1 MKQDTA
7 MIDELVRQAE
17 TIIQDC
23 FAASG
28 RGDGGSTGRT
38 QLSNAIDAINQS
50 GSINVFRNWLRYQTA
65 REDFWRTRGSKGT
78 LAEQID
84 KYVQKLQSD
93 HRDHPEEAVRYL
105 TYFLGFMRR
114 TLIALRYLDQIP
126 TEFKEDS

>member
-1 MKQDTA
+1 MKRNTIT
-7 MIDELVRQAE
+7 IDELVRQAE
-17 TIIQDC
+17 AIIQDC

-50 GSINVFRNWLRYQTA
+50 GSVIVFRNWLRYQTA
-65 REDFWRTRGSKGT
+65 REEFWRTRGSKGT

-84 KYVQKLQSD
+84 EYVQKLQREHGD
-93 HRDHPEEAVRYL
+93 EAARYL

-126 TEFKEDS
+126 TEFKEAAQ

>member
-1 MKQDTA
+1 MKHDTI
-7 MIDELVRQAE
+7 IDELVRQAE
-17 TIIQDC
+17 AIIQDC

-28 RGDGGSTGRT
+28 RSDSGSTGRT

-50 GSINVFRNWLRYQTA
+50 GSVVVFRNWLRYQTA
-65 REDFWRTRGSKGT
+65 REEFWRTRGSKGT

-93 HRDHPEEAVRYL
+93 HRDEAARYL

-126 TEFKEDS
+126 TEFKEATR

>member
-1 MKQDTA
+1 MKRDTNT
-7 MIDELVRQAE
+7 IDELVRQAE
-17 TIIQDC
+17 AIIQDC

-50 GSINVFRNWLRYQTA
+50 GSVIVFRNWLRYQTA
-65 REDFWRTRGSKGT
+65 REEFWRTRGSKGT

-84 KYVQKLQSD
+84 EYVQKLQSD
-93 HRDHPEEAVRYL
+93 HRDEAARYL
-105 TYFLGFMRR
+105 THFLGFMRR

-126 TEFKEDS
+126 TEFKEAAQ

>member
-1 MKQDTA
+1 MKHDTI
-7 MIDELVRQAE
+7 IDELVRQAE
-17 TIIQDC
+17 AIIQDC

-50 GSINVFRNWLRYQTA
+50 GSVVVFRNWLRYQTA
-65 REDFWRTRGSKGT
+65 REEFWRTRGSKGT

-93 HRDHPEEAVRYL
+93 HRDEAARYL

-126 TEFKEDS
+126 TEFKEATP

>member
-1 MKQDTA
+1 MNQDTIT
-7 MIDELVRQAE
+7 IDELVRQAE
-17 TIIQDC
+17 AIIQDC
-23 FAASG
+23 FASSG

-50 GSINVFRNWLRYQTA
+50 GSVAVFRNWLRYQTA
-65 REDFWRTRGSKGT
+65 REEFWRTRGSKGT

-93 HRDHPEEAVRYL
+93 HPDEAARYL

-126 TEFKEDS
+126 TEFKEATR

>member
-1 MKQDTA
+1 MKKDTIT
-7 MIDELVRQAE
+7 IDELVRQAE
-17 TIIQDC
+17 AIIQDC

-50 GSINVFRNWLRYQTA
+50 GSVVVFRNWLRYQTA
-65 REDFWRTRGSKGT
+65 REEFWRTRGSKGT

-84 KYVQKLQSD
+84 KYVQSL
-93 HRDHPEEAVRYL
+93 HERAPHEAARYL
-105 TYFLGFMRR
+105 THFLGFMRR

-126 TEFKEDS
+126 TEFKEATS